1 MITWKFGYS
10 CHLSD
15 IASFISCWAV
25 LPQQLAVGFRVTE
38 NFNFLVDLRLPKPPG
53 FWSFRNLFQTVDW
66 CKNLYHDSL
75 KTGKI
80 AANLHY
86 FMRQQPTFRN
96 LKDTSRIPQ
105 WWSQIFSVSKAF
117 SKPCLLCFSF
127 KRFQK
132 RSSFVRERPM
142 HQHLHFT
149 KGIYINMTLSKN
161 SRILGNEL

>member
-25 LPQQLAVGFRVTE
+25 LPQQLAVGIRVTE

-53 FWSFRNLFQTVDW
+53 FWSFRNLFQTLDW

-86 FMRQQPTFRN
+86 FMRQQPIFRN

-105 WWSQIFSVSKAF
+105 WWSQILSLAEHVSNPAYFAFHSNASKSVLHLWDSGQCINICI
-117 SKPCLLCFSF
+117 S
-127 KRFQK
+127 R
-132 RSSFVRERPM
+132 RE
-142 HQHLHFT
+142 LHKHDPF
-149 KGIYINMTLSKN
+149 
-161 SRILGNEL
+161 

>member
-10 CHLSD
+10 YHLSD

-86 FMRQQPTFRN
+86 FMRQQPIFRN

-105 WWSQIFSVSKAF
+105 WWSQILSLAEHVSNPAYFAFHSNASKSVLHMWDSGQCINICI
-117 SKPCLLCFSF
+117 S
-127 KRFQK
+127 R
-132 RSSFVRERPM
+132 RE
-142 HQHLHFT
+142 LHKHDPF
-149 KGIYINMTLSKN
+149 
-161 SRILGNEL
+161 

>member
-10 CHLSD
+10 YHLSD

-25 LPQQLAVGFRVTE
+25 LPQQLAVGIRVTE

-53 FWSFRNLFQTVDW
+53 FWSFRNLFQTLDW

-86 FMRQQPTFRN
+86 FMRQQPIFRN

-105 WWSQIFSVSKAF
+105 WWSQILSLAEHVSNPAYFAFHSNASKSVLHMWDSGQCINICI
-117 SKPCLLCFSF
+117 S
-127 KRFQK
+127 R
-132 RSSFVRERPM
+132 RE
-142 HQHLHFT
+142 LHKHDPF
-149 KGIYINMTLSKN
+149 
-161 SRILGNEL
+161 

>member
-53 FWSFRNLFQTVDW
+53 FWSFRNLFQSVDW

-86 FMRQQPTFRN
+86 FMRQQPIFRN

-105 WWSQIFSVSKAF
+105 WWSQILSLAEHVSNPAYFAFHSNASKSVLHMWDSGQCINICI
-117 SKPCLLCFSF
+117 S
-127 KRFQK
+127 R
-132 RSSFVRERPM
+132 RE
-142 HQHLHFT
+142 LHKHDPF
-149 KGIYINMTLSKN
+149 
-161 SRILGNEL
+161 

>member
-1 MITWKFGYS
+1 MGF
-10 CHLSD
+10 HL
-15 IASFISCWAV
+15 
-25 LPQQLAVGFRVTE
+25 TE
-38 NFNFLVDLRLPKPPG
+38 NINFLVGWRLQKPPH
-53 FWSFRNLFQTVDW
+53 FCSFRIYSLAVDL
-66 CKNLYHDSL
+66 CKYFYHGSL

-105 WWSQIFSVSKAF
+105 WWSQIFSVSKAC

>member
-1 MITWKFGYS
+1 MITWKFGYC

-15 IASFISCWAV
+15 IASFIGCWAV

-38 NFNFLVDLRLPKPPG
+38 NFNFLVDLRLPKPQS

-66 CKNLYHDSL
+66 CKNLHHDSL

-105 WWSQIFSVSKAF
+105 WWSQILSLAEHVSNPAYFAFHSNASKSVLHLWDSGQCINICI
-117 SKPCLLCFSF
+117 S
-127 KRFQK
+127 R
-132 RSSFVRERPM
+132 RE
-142 HQHLHFT
+142 LHKHDPF
-149 KGIYINMTLSKN
+149 
-161 SRILGNEL
+161 

>member
-1 MITWKFGYS
+1 MITWKFGCS

-53 FWSFRNLFQTVDW
+53 FWSFRNLFQTLDW

-86 FMRQQPTFRN
+86 FMRQQPIFRN

-105 WWSQIFSVSKAF
+105 WWSQILSLAEHVSNPAYFAFHSNASKSVLHMWDSGQCINICI
-117 SKPCLLCFSF
+117 S
-127 KRFQK
+127 R
-132 RSSFVRERPM
+132 RE
-142 HQHLHFT
+142 LHKHDPF
-149 KGIYINMTLSKN
+149 
-161 SRILGNEL
+161 